1 MDTFSPSPELA
12 AQVSRMVIKGELTRA
27 REHGAAL
34 GYLDATGDA
43 TTLALEMAA
52 ELNRTLTN
60 TRRELASAPAAPE
73 LRDRE
78 RELDAQIDALLA
90 FVRRVTSRS
99 DALFARAGE

>member
-1 MDTFSPSPELA
+1 MTDTFSPSPALA
-12 AQVSRMVIKGELTRA
+12 AQVSRMVIRTEIANA
-27 REHGAAL
+27 RFEGL
-34 GYLDATGDA
+34 NDACA
-43 TTLALEMAA
+43 LALEMAA